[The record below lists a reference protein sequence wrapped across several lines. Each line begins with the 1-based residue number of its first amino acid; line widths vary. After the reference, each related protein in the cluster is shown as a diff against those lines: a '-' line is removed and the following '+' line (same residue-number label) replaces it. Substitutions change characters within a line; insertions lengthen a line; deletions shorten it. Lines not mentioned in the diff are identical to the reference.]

1 MKIFVFNG
9 VMQSAFYVSIHVT
22 NETENATCT
31 STSTRTSFRN
41 GYWCKKSAI
50 YFRLRTVTKTEYNS
64 ILGLQRCQYDTISA
78 TRYPSYSVLKDRFW
92 SQIKNEIWGQ
102 YSVPAMLEEHYRL
115 KNCVRVY

>member
-1 MKIFVFNG
+1 
-9 VMQSAFYVSIHVT
+9 MQSAFYVSIHVT

-78 TRYPSYSVLKDRFW
+78 TEYPNYQDIVNEFW
-92 SQIKNEIWGQ
+92 NQIKNEVWGQ
-102 YSVPAMLEEHYRL
+102 YSVPAMLEDHYKHR
-115 KNCVRVY
+115 NCVRVY

>member
-1 MKIFVFNG
+1 
-9 VMQSAFYVSIHVT
+9 MQSAFYVSIHVT

-50 YFRLRTVTKTEYNS
+50 YFRLRTVSELTPNPFGGTE
-64 ILGLQRCQYDTISA
+64 RCQYDTISA
-78 TRYPSYSVLKDRFW
+78 ARYPKYQDIVNAFW
-92 SQIKNEIWGQ
+92 NQIKNEVWGQ
-102 YSVPAMLEEHYRL
+102 YSVPAMLQDHYKR